1 MSVKLRLSL
10 RSTSPQKAVT
20 PLAAALR
27 QYKGSDATSNAPRT
41 PLNGAGQQPRQT
53 GRGSPAP
60 HSGLYSVPATGE
72 PWPKGWRLSSKSRS
86 LPTHEGA
93 KGWAGIES
101 RGAEHGHGSVVTD
114 AEGQG
119 ATVGGTPSAGRAPCP
134 EVSEHTPLP
143 DLPSPSSAAERK
155 RGEWSRFHAGRP
167 GPDA

>member
-27 QYKGSDATSNAPRT
+27 QYKGSDTTSNAPRT
-41 PLNGAGQQPRQT
+41 PPRAVT
-53 GRGSPAP
+53 ANKHPFVGCSPAP

-72 PWPKGWRLSSKSRS
+72 PWPKGWRLSSTSRS

-119 ATVGGTPSAGRAPCP
+119 AAVGDPPSAGRAPCP
-134 EVSEHTPLP
+134 KVSEHTPLP
-143 DLPSPSSAAERK
+143 DLPSPSSSAELAPSK
-155 RGEWSRFHAGRP
+155 ISQHPESSS
-167 GPDA
+167 